1 MAQKQE
7 IDIGLSIYN
16 KENKDLTYII
26 VDKKEM
32 NGILHYLIESRARA
46 STGSIYL
53 SEYAIKERFNILKES
68 DLNVETKFQ
77 KNYFLLSFYT
87 LQVCKIFERT

>member
-16 KENKDLTYII
+16 KENKDLTYTI

-53 SEYAIKERFNILKES
+53 SEYAIKDRFNILKEN
-68 DLNVETKFQ
+68 DLNTETKPSVS
-77 KNYFLLSFYT
+77 NLYS
-87 LQVCKIFERT
+87 KITDSVNKES

>member
-16 KENKDLTYII
+16 KENKDLTYTI

-53 SEYAIKERFNILKES
+53 S
-68 DLNVETKFQ
+68 
-77 KNYFLLSFYT
+77 
-87 LQVCKIFERT
+87 

>member
-16 KENKDLTYII
+16 KENKDLTYTI

-32 NGILHYLIESRARA
+32 NGILHYLIESTARA
-46 STGSIYL
+46 GSGSIYL
-53 SEYAIKERFNILKES
+53 SEYAIKERFNVLKES
-68 DLNVETKFQ
+68 DINVETKPSVS
-77 KNYFLLSFYT
+77 NLYS
-87 LQVCKIFERT
+87 KITDSVNKES

>member
-16 KENKDLTYII
+16 KENTDLTYTI

-53 SEYAIKERFNILKES
+53 SEYAIKERFNILKDSDINVQTKPSVSNLYSKITDSVNKES
-68 DLNVETKFQ
+68 
-77 KNYFLLSFYT
+77 
-87 LQVCKIFERT
+87 

>member
-16 KENKDLTYII
+16 KENTDLPYTI
-26 VDKKEM
+26 VDKNDM

-68 DLNVETKFQ
+68 DLNVETKPSVS
-77 KNYFLLSFYT
+77 NLYS
-87 LQVCKIFERT
+87 KITDSVNKES

>member
-16 KENKDLTYII
+16 KENKDLTYTI

-32 NGILHYLIESRARA
+32 NGILHYLIESRARS

-68 DLNVETKFQ
+68 DINVETKPSVS
-77 KNYFLLSFYT
+77 NLYS
-87 LQVCKIFERT
+87 KITDSVNKES

>member
-16 KENKDLTYII
+16 KENNDLTYTI

-53 SEYAIKERFNILKES
+53 SEYAIKDRFNILKEN
-68 DLNVETKFQ
+68 DLNTETKPSVS
-77 KNYFLLSFYT
+77 NLYS
-87 LQVCKIFERT
+87 KITDSVNKES

>member
-7 IDIGLSIYN
+7 IDIGSIISN
-16 KENKDLTYII
+16 KENNDLTYTI

-32 NGILHYLIESRARA
+32 NGILHYLIESRSRVN
-46 STGSIYL
+46 SGSIYL

-68 DLNVETKFQ
+68 DLTVETKPSVS
-77 KNYFLLSFYT
+77 NLYS
-87 LQVCKIFERT
+87 KITDSVNKES

>member
-16 KENKDLTYII
+16 KENRDLTYTI

-53 SEYAIKERFNILKES
+53 SEYAIKERFNVLKES
-68 DLNVETKFQ
+68 DINVETKPSVS
-77 KNYFLLSFYT
+77 NLYS
-87 LQVCKIFERT
+87 KITDSVNKES

>member
-16 KENKDLTYII
+16 KENKDLTYTII
-26 VDKKEM
+26 DKKEM
-32 NGILHYLIESRARA
+32 NGILHYLIESRAIVG
-46 STGSIYL
+46 SGSIYL

-68 DLNVETKFQ
+68 DLNVETKPSVS
-77 KNYFLLSFYT
+77 NLYS
-87 LQVCKIFERT
+87 KITDSVNKES

>member
-1 MAQKQE
+1 MARKQE

-16 KENKDLTYII
+16 KENNDLTYTI

-53 SEYAIKERFNILKES
+53 SEFAIKERFNILKES
-68 DLNVETKFQ
+68 DLNVQTKPSVS
-77 KNYFLLSFYT
+77 NLYS
-87 LQVCKIFERT
+87 KITDSVNKES

>member
-16 KENKDLTYII
+16 KENTDLTYTI

-53 SEYAIKERFNILKES
+53 SEYAIKERFNILKET
-68 DLNVETKFQ
+68 DLNIETKPSVS
-77 KNYFLLSFYT
+77 NLYS
-87 LQVCKIFERT
+87 KITDSVNKES

>member
-16 KENKDLTYII
+16 RENNDLTYTI

-32 NGILHYLIESRARA
+32 NGILHYLIESRA
-46 STGSIYL
+46 STISGSIYL
-53 SEYAIKERFNILKES
+53 SEFAIKERFSILKES
-68 DLNVETKFQ
+68 DLNVENKPSVS
-77 KNYFLLSFYT
+77 NLYS
-87 LQVCKIFERT
+87 KITDSVNKES

>member
-7 IDIGLSIYN
+7 IDIGTTISN
-16 KENKDLTYII
+16 KENNDLTYTI

-32 NGILHYLIESRARA
+32 NGILHYLIESRSRVN
-46 STGSIYL
+46 SGSIYL

-68 DLNVETKFQ
+68 DLLAETKPSVS
-77 KNYFLLSFYT
+77 NLYS
-87 LQVCKIFERT
+87 KITDSVNKES

>member
-16 KENKDLTYII
+16 KENKDLTYTI

-32 NGILHYLIESRARA
+32 NGILHYLIESRART

-53 SEYAIKERFNILKES
+53 SEYAIKERFNILKET
-68 DLNVETKFQ
+68 DLNIETKPSVS
-77 KNYFLLSFYT
+77 NLYS
-87 LQVCKIFERT
+87 KITDSVNKES

>member
-16 KENKDLTYII
+16 KENNDLTYTI

-32 NGILHYLIESRARA
+32 NGILHYLIESRART
-46 STGSIYL
+46 SSGSIYL
-53 SEYAIKERFNILKES
+53 SEYAIKERFNILKDT
-68 DLNVETKFQ
+68 DLNIETKPSVS
-77 KNYFLLSFYT
+77 NLYS
-87 LQVCKIFERT
+87 KITDSVNKES

>member
-16 KENKDLTYII
+16 KENNDLTYTI

-32 NGILHYLIESRARA
+32 NGILHYLIESRSIA
-46 STGSIYL
+46 SSGSIYL
-53 SEYAIKERFNILKES
+53 SEYAIKERFNILKDT
-68 DLNVETKFQ
+68 DLNIETKPSVS
-77 KNYFLLSFYT
+77 NIYS
-87 LQVCKIFERT
+87 KITDSVNKES

>member
-16 KENKDLTYII
+16 KENKDLTYTI

-32 NGILHYLIESRARA
+32 NGILHYLIESRART

-53 SEYAIKERFNILKES
+53 SEFAIKERFDILKEI
-68 DLNVETKFQ
+68 DPNVETKPSVS
-77 KNYFLLSFYT
+77 NLYS
-87 LQVCKIFERT
+87 KITDSVNKES

>member
-16 KENKDLTYII
+16 KENKDLTYTI

-53 SEYAIKERFNILKES
+53 SEYAIKERFNILKDSDINVQTKPSVSNLYSKITDSVNKES
-68 DLNVETKFQ
+68 
-77 KNYFLLSFYT
+77 
-87 LQVCKIFERT
+87 

>member
-1 MAQKQE
+1 MARKQE

-16 KENKDLTYII
+16 KENNDLTYTI

-68 DLNVETKFQ
+68 DFVIETKPSVS
-77 KNYFLLSFYT
+77 NLYS
-87 LQVCKIFERT
+87 KITDSVNKES

>member
-16 KENKDLTYII
+16 KENKDLTYTI

-32 NGILHYLIESRARA
+32 NGILHYLIESRSRT

-68 DLNVETKFQ
+68 DLNVENKPSVS
-77 KNYFLLSFYT
+77 NLYS
-87 LQVCKIFERT
+87 KITDSVNKES

>member
-16 KENKDLTYII
+16 KENKDLTYTI

-32 NGILHYLIESRARA
+32 NGILHYLMESRART

-68 DLNVETKFQ
+68 DLNVETKPSVS
-77 KNYFLLSFYT
+77 NLYS
-87 LQVCKIFERT
+87 KITESVNKES

>member
-16 KENKDLTYII
+16 KENNDLTYTI

-32 NGILHYLIESRARA
+32 NGILHYLIESRART
-46 STGSIYL
+46 SSGSIYL
-53 SEYAIKERFNILKES
+53 SEYAIKERFGILKES
-68 DLNVETKFQ
+68 DQNAEAKTSVSNL
-77 KNYFLLSFYT
+77 YS
-87 LQVCKIFERT
+87 KITDSVNKES

>member
-16 KENKDLTYII
+16 KENKDLTYTI

-53 SEYAIKERFNILKES
+53 SEFAIKERFNILKDS
-68 DLNVETKFQ
+68 DLNIQTKPSVS
-77 KNYFLLSFYT
+77 NLYS
-87 LQVCKIFERT
+87 KITDSVNKES

>member
-16 KENKDLTYII
+16 KENTDLTYTI

-32 NGILHYLIESRARA
+32 NGILHYLIESRARS

-68 DLNVETKFQ
+68 DLNIETKPSVS
-77 KNYFLLSFYT
+77 NLYS
-87 LQVCKIFERT
+87 KITDSVNKES

>member
-7 IDIGLSIYN
+7 IEIGLIISN
-16 KENKDLTYII
+16 KENNDLTYTI

-32 NGILHYLIESRARA
+32 NGILHYLIESRSRVN
-46 STGSIYL
+46 SGSIYL

-68 DLNVETKFQ
+68 DLIVETKPSVS
-77 KNYFLLSFYT
+77 NLYS
-87 LQVCKIFERT
+87 KITDSVNKES

>member
-7 IDIGLSIYN
+7 IDIGSTISN
-16 KENKDLTYII
+16 KENNDLTYTI

-32 NGILHYLIESRARA
+32 NGILHYLIESRSRVN
-46 STGSIYL
+46 SGSIYL

-68 DLNVETKFQ
+68 DLTVETKPSVS
-77 KNYFLLSFYT
+77 NLYS
-87 LQVCKIFERT
+87 KITDSVNKES

>member
-7 IDIGLSIYN
+7 IDIGTTISN
-16 KENKDLTYII
+16 KENNDLTYTI

-32 NGILHYLIESRARA
+32 NGILHYLIESRSRVN
-46 STGSIYL
+46 SGSIYL

-68 DLNVETKFQ
+68 DLTVETKPSVS
-77 KNYFLLSFYT
+77 NLYS
-87 LQVCKIFERT
+87 KITDSVNKES

>member
-7 IDIGLSIYN
+7 IDIGLTISN
-16 KENKDLTYII
+16 KENNDLTYTI

-32 NGILHYLIESRARA
+32 NGILHYLIESRSRVN
-46 STGSIYL
+46 SGSIYL

-68 DLNVETKFQ
+68 DLIVETKPSVS
-77 KNYFLLSFYT
+77 NLYS
-87 LQVCKIFERT
+87 KITDSVNKES

>member
-16 KENKDLTYII
+16 KENNDLTYTI

-32 NGILHYLIESRARA
+32 NGILHYLIESRART
-46 STGSIYL
+46 SSGSIYL
-53 SEYAIKERFNILKES
+53 SEYAIKERFGILRDSEQNIETKPSVSNLYSKITDSVNKES
-68 DLNVETKFQ
+68 
-77 KNYFLLSFYT
+77 
-87 LQVCKIFERT
+87 

>member
-7 IDIGLSIYN
+7 INIGLTIYN
-16 KENKDLTYII
+16 KENNDLTYTII
-26 VDKKEM
+26 DKKEM

-68 DLNVETKFQ
+68 DLNIETKPSVS
-77 KNYFLLSFYT
+77 NLYS
-87 LQVCKIFERT
+87 KITNSVNKES

>member
-16 KENKDLTYII
+16 KENNDLTYTII
-26 VDKKEM
+26 DKKEM

-53 SEYAIKERFNILKES
+53 SEYAIKERFNILKDS
-68 DLNVETKFQ
+68 DLNVDTKPSVS
-77 KNYFLLSFYT
+77 NLYS
-87 LQVCKIFERT
+87 KITDSVNKES